1 MKFQFYFCNSIS
13 RVHRYNQFSLL
24 QIKDLRTEMRVKTE
38 ELRRQDEK
46 SKNLLKEKQLL
57 EQKIARLERNKTDE
71 VK

>member
-1 MKFQFYFCNSIS
+1 MGSFLFFVIVLS
-13 RVHRYNQFSLL
+13 RVRHDQYSLM

-46 SKNLLKEKQLL
+46 CKNLLKEKQLL

>member
-1 MKFQFYFCNSIS
+1 MGSFLFFVIVLS
-13 RVHRYNQFSLL
+13 RVRHDQSSLM

-46 SKNLLKEKQLL
+46 CKNLLKEKQLL

>member
-1 MKFQFYFCNSIS
+1 M
-13 RVHRYNQFSLL
+13 

-46 SKNLLKEKQLL
+46 CKNLLKEKQLL

>member
-1 MKFQFYFCNSIS
+1 LGSFLFFVIVLS
-13 RVHRYNQFSLL
+13 RLRHDQSSLM

-46 SKNLLKEKQLL
+46 CKNLLKEKQLL

>member
-1 MKFQFYFCNSIS
+1 MGSFLFFVIVLS
-13 RVHRYNQFSLL
+13 RLRHDQSSLM

-46 SKNLLKEKQLL
+46 CKNLLKEKQLL